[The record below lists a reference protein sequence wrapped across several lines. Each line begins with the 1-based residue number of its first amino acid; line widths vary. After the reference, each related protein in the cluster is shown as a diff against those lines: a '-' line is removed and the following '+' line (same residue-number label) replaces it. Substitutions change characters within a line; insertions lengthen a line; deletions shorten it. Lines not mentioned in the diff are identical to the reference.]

1 MTCSSMEEAQIPG
14 LDASFGAFQTRVQ
27 AVLDHDKISAGS
39 RRAIGS
45 ALEDLRAD
53 LHELAAKRTP
63 EAAQRAA
70 LLHGLAGIC
79 RRYADILP
87 PSTRPD
93 FPQACNE
100 ADLVLESLPD
110 DHLIDHGLVESP
122 AGGAPPM
129 TLEDQVRELAR
140 EVLQLEMERDAV
152 LDLLSAQ
159 AGVPSP
165 CESQSHSPRIA
176 AHRPEAEGGEE
187 CRVGSQTEVAEGGAA
202 EGDAPPI
209 LDTPRRDSP
218 LPGAPFLEE
227 SLLEAQ
233 GKIAALQG
241 EVLRLQ
247 GLLEAAA
254 TPRGCAARLHRGDPA
269 GATSP
274 PRALTLPH
282 PTISPPPPRRPWT
295 LLTWLVQGTAGAL
308 LRAGVALDTLLLL
321 AASLLQAAGLR
332 HVAMLVSVGL
342 GGVLQLAWILA
353 GIAAWPSHVDTPA
366 AWH

>member
-1 MTCSSMEEAQIPG
+1 MASPCPELGPTSWQPAIDGMTCSSMEEAQIPG

-27 AVLDHDKISAGS
+27 AVLDHDKVHILVARKGTSNGTQSKDCRRSMSYSTFHAFPIAHTQISAGS

-159 AGVPSP
+159 V
-165 CESQSHSPRIA
+165 
-176 AHRPEAEGGEE
+176 
-187 CRVGSQTEVAEGGAA
+187 
-202 EGDAPPI
+202 
-209 LDTPRRDSP
+209 RD
-218 LPGAPFLEE
+218 PG
-227 SLLEAQ
+227 
-233 GKIAALQG
+233 
-241 EVLRLQ
+241 
-247 GLLEAAA
+247 
-254 TPRGCAARLHRGDPA
+254 RGCRRG
-269 GATSP
+269 G
-274 PRALTLPH
+274 
-282 PTISPPPPRRPWT
+282 
-295 LLTWLVQGTAGAL
+295 
-308 LRAGVALDTLLLL
+308 
-321 AASLLQAAGLR
+321 
-332 HVAMLVSVGL
+332 
-342 GGVLQLAWILA
+342 
-353 GIAAWPSHVDTPA
+353 
-366 AWH
+366 